1 MKMIITSYSRS
12 CGYPSE
18 FGRSSQLSF
27 EGTDSNGSTVSLE
40 FDNRYKD
47 IVSAE
52 FANVAG
58 EVFEVE
64 ISIKRMEPKT
74 VYKS

>member
-1 MKMIITSYSRS
+1 MKMFITSHSRS
-12 CGYPSE
+12 FGYPSE

-47 IVSAE
+47 IVSTE

-64 ISIKRMEPKT
+64 ISIKRMELKT